1 MKKVKEINGFKLYNK
16 KPNTISKGALYIKEI
31 YVDVNNEDKKRLIR
45 VYLPS
50 NYDFENPNKRFQ
62 HAA

>member
-31 YVDVNNEDKKRLIR
+31 YVDVNNEDKKRFNCCAWNSP
-45 VYLPS
+45 VYTD
-50 NYDFENPNKRFQ
+50 YAEDD
-62 HAA
+62 